1 MQRNL
6 AIEHGVY
13 IANMNVNFGHLK
25 KINGSVRDVGK
36 NLTYLPEAGL
46 KEPGFIVPIQV
57 NLAEIYEILHWFEL
71 GLTDN
76 DIAQRLELD
85 YRRLHRLL
93 LKVRK
98 AIAAYENR
106 TIQVLK
112 NVVEVDES
120 YFGAQ
125 FKNRRRK
132 QREKL
137 RKEGKFHLYRYD
149 EKRWN
154 FGGII
159 GGSLYQYW

>member
-1 MQRNL
+1 MVIKPSVR
-6 AIEHGVY
+6 
-13 IANMNVNFGHLK
+13 IANIGINFGHSE
-25 KINGSVRDVGK
+25 KINGSVRDAKK
-36 NLTYLPEAGL
+36 NSAYLPKAGWKEA
-46 KEPGFIVPIQV
+46 GFIVPIQV
-57 NLAEIYEILHWFEL
+57 DLAEIYEILHWFEL

-137 RKEGKFHLYRYD
+137 RKEGKVHLYRYD
-149 EKRWN
+149 EARLWSKEA
-154 FGGII
+154 
-159 GGSLYQYW
+159 